1 MEQNRIVLGL
11 GVFRVFCSF
20 LHGTAWLK
28 SIGSFLT
35 TWCTSETWMT
45 EPSCVNVSIPGRGR
59 EQRWGGEPDREG
71 ECELEQL
78 LVRWWWGEEVEQEML
93 SRSGR

>member
-1 MEQNRIVLGL
+1 MYSV
-11 GVFRVFCSF
+11 
-20 LHGTAWLK
+20 LK
-28 SIGSFLT
+28 SIGRLIS

-59 EQRWGGEPDREG
+59 EERCGGEPGR
-71 ECELEQL
+71 ELEQL
-78 LVRWWWGEEVEQEML
+78 LVRCWWWAEEVEQEML

>member
-1 MEQNRIVLGL
+1 
-11 GVFRVFCSF
+11 
-20 LHGTAWLK
+20 
-28 SIGSFLT
+28 
-35 TWCTSETWMT
+35 MT

-59 EQRWGGEPDREG
+59 EERCGGEPDREG

-78 LVRWWWGEEVEQEML
+78 LPRWWWGEEVEQEML

>member
-1 MEQNRIVLGL
+1 MAEVKWKLYR
-11 GVFRVFCSF
+11 S
-20 LHGTAWLK
+20 
-28 SIGSFLT
+28 

-59 EQRWGGEPDREG
+59 EERCGGEPDREG

-78 LVRWWWGEEVEQEML
+78 LPRWWWGEEVEQEML